1 MPTVKIVPMPGV
13 AGLQGS
19 QGPRGYQGET
29 GLTGP
34 QGLQGEAG
42 SSAYEIAVANGF
54 EGTEQEWLDQL
65 NLVSIVATEAGLT
78 QREWL
83 ETRAALPSQTEWT
96 PEVAS
101 QDGNFVQSSNPATGT
116 YVSNGTM
123 LFVYMNV
130 PFANVTNFGTGQYQV
145 ELPFPSANHTDIWGG
160 TLHNT
165 SSEDYYS
172 LKGHIDAG
180 SSTMKLWAIA
190 STLKDET
197 FRYNYP
203 ISLSTED
210 LFHMSFNYQVAQD

>member
-1 MPTVKIVPMPGV
+1 MPGV
-13 AGLQGS
+13 PGP
-19 QGPRGYQGET
+19 QGPQGLRGYQGET
-29 GLTGP
+29 GLTGA
-34 QGLQGEAG
+34 QGIQGEAG

-54 EGTEQEWLDQL
+54 EGTEQEWLNEL

-83 ETRAALPSQTEWT
+83 ESRAAVPYQNEWT
-96 PEVAS
+96 PEIKS
-101 QDGNFVQSSNPATGT
+101 ENDDFVQSSNPATGT
-116 YVSNGTM
+116 MTAIGTM
-123 LFVYMNV
+123 LFVYINI
-130 PFANVTNFGTGQYQV
+130 PFSNVTNFGTGQYEI

-165 SSEDYYS
+165 SSSDYFS

-203 ISLSTED
+203 ISLATED
-210 LFHMSFNYQVAQD
+210 LFHMSFSYQMAQD